1 MRAPLKTAILALA
14 AAAAITSGALPLT
27 AFRFSPTPDGLN
39 NLHWPAGR
47 TVMLQMQ
54 IGATVLEEL
63 IDGNNKWN
71 DVGTTAAQAWNTLA
85 DINFLVIPSGSTE
98 KASGDGINNVFFS
111 RSHYGEPFGDAIA
124 ITLQSFVV
132 DTGVL
137 VETDVVFD
145 TARAW
150 NSYRGAQRTTVSTGE
165 RLYDMRRVAIHE
177 FGHALGLNH
186 PDTAGQAVTAVMN
199 STASSTDGVQAD
211 DSNGLRA
218 LYGPYTATASRL
230 VAGST
235 MRANQWLTSVNGRYR
250 LYMQGDSNLVVYDM
264 VSGEALWSTGAS
276 AANGQAIFQ
285 SDGNFVVY
293 DGEGRAIWFTGTA
306 GNPGAFM
313 VLQDDGNFVIY
324 TAAGVPIWHRLM

>member
-1 MRAPLKTAILALA
+1 MRAPLKAGAVALV
-14 AAAAITSGALPLT
+14 AAAAIAVGALPLT
-27 AFRFSPTPDGLN
+27 AFRLSPTPDGLN

-47 TVMLQMQ
+47 SVVLQMQ

-63 IDGNNKWN
+63 IDGNFVWN
-71 DVGTTAAQAWNTLA
+71 VVGTTAATAWNTLA
-85 DINFLVIPSGSTE
+85 DINFVVVPSASTE
-98 KASGDGINNVFFS
+98 AGQGNGVNNVFFS
-111 RSHYGEPFGDAIA
+111 RSYYGQPFGDAIG
-124 ITLQSFVV
+124 ITLQSYVV
-132 DTGVL
+132 DTGEL

-150 NSYRGAQRTTVSTGE
+150 NSYRGAQRTISTGE

-177 FGHALGLNH
+177 FGHVLGLNH

-199 STASSTDGVQAD
+199 STASSIDGVQAD
-211 DSNGLRA
+211 DINGLRT
-218 LYGPYTATASRL
+218 LYGPYTATSSRL

-250 LYMQGDSNLVVYDM
+250 LYMQGDSNLVLYDTTNM
-264 VSGEALWSTGAS
+264 AALWSTGAS

-293 DGEGRAIWFTGTA
+293 DGDNRPIWFTGTA

-313 VLQDDGNFVIY
+313 VLQDDGNLVLY
-324 TAAGVPIWHRLM
+324 SAAGAPLWNRLQ

>member
-1 MRAPLKTAILALA
+1 MRAPLKTTVLALA
-14 AAAAITSGALPLT
+14 AAAAVVSGALPLT
-27 AFRFSPTPDGLN
+27 AFRLSPTPDGQR

-63 IDGNNKWN
+63 IDGNNRWN
-71 DVGTTAAQAWNTLA
+71 DVGTTAAQAWNRLA
-85 DINFLVIPSGSTE
+85 DINFGIVPSGSRE
-98 KASGDGINNVFFS
+98 FAQGDRINNVFFS
-111 RSHYGEPFGDAIA
+111 RSHYGEPFGDAIG
-124 ITLQSFVV
+124 ITLQSYIV
-132 DTGVL
+132 DTGEL

-150 NSYRGAQRTTVSTGE
+150 NSYRGAQRTASTGE

-177 FGHALGLNH
+177 FGHALGLDH
-186 PDTAGQAVTAVMN
+186 PDLAGQVVTAVMN
-199 STASSTDGVQAD
+199 STASNTDGVQAD
-211 DSNGLRA
+211 DINGVRT
-218 LYGPYTATASRL
+218 LYGPYTATSSRL

-235 MRANQWLTSVNGRYR
+235 MRANQWLTSENGRYR
-250 LYMQGDSNLVVYDM
+250 LYMQGDSNLVLYDTTNM
-264 VSGEALWSTGAS
+264 QALWSTGAS

-293 DGEGRAIWFTGTA
+293 DGEGRALWFTGTA

-324 TAAGVPIWHRLM
+324 TAASVPIWHRLM

>member
-14 AAAAITSGALPLT
+14 AAAAIAVGALPLT
-27 AFRFSPTPDGLN
+27 AFRLSPTPDGLH
-39 NLHWPAGR
+39 NLRWPAGR

-71 DVGTTAAQAWNTLA
+71 DVGTTAATAWNNLA
-85 DINFLVIPSGSTE
+85 DINFGVTPSGSTE
-98 KASGDGINNVFFS
+98 TGQSNSINNVFFS
-111 RSHYGEPFGDAIA
+111 RAYYGQPFGDAIG
-124 ITLQSFVV
+124 ITLQSYVV
-132 DTGVL
+132 DTGTL

-150 NSYRGAQRTTVSTGE
+150 NSYRGAQRTISTGE

-177 FGHALGLNH
+177 FGPALGLNH
-186 PDTAGQAVTAVMN
+186 PDQAGQIVTAVMN

-211 DSNGLRA
+211 DINGVRT
-218 LYGPYTATASRL
+218 LYGPYTATPSRL

-285 SDGNFVVY
+285 SNGNFVVY
-293 DGEGRAIWFTGTA
+293 DGAGTPIWFPGTA